1 MNFMNKKSKKENI
14 IYKAT
19 EYSNLRDILYNSVK
33 LYPNN
38 NAFVIKHTENQTVSY
53 SNITYKKFQEDI
65 NSLGTALIN
74 LGLKDKKIAIISKNR
89 YEWAVSYL
97 SIINGVGIAVP
108 LDKGL
113 PEQEIESS
121 LNRSSADAII
131 FDKSYSDIMKKFQNM
146 NLTTVKHF
154 ICMDNISIS
163 SFECFN
169 NLISK
174 GKELL
179 SNGDNDFLNAEI
191 DAEKMSILLFTSG
204 TTSLSKA
211 VMLSHKN
218 ICSNI
223 YAMQRFIKIYDTD
236 VNMAFLPFH
245 HTFGSTGLL
254 LFLANGVTNV
264 FCDGLRHIQ
273 KNLKEYKV
281 SIFVCV
287 PLLLEAMYK
296 QIQKEIDKTGK
307 REIVEKG
314 LKISNS
320 LLKVGIDI
328 RRKLFK
334 DIIANLGGNLR
345 FIVSGAASIDKKVAE
360 GFNAFGIT
368 TIQGYG
374 LTETSPVLIAENK
387 YCIRY
392 GSVGFPLF
400 NVEIKIDE
408 PNEMGI
414 GEIIAR
420 GPNVML
426 GYYNNEDA
434 TNEVLIDGWFHT
446 GDLGYIDKDGYIFIT
461 GRKKN
466 VIVLK
471 NGKNIYPEELEILIN
486 NLAYVSESMV
496 FGLPKDDDLLLSAKI
511 VYNKD
516 YINEIY
522 PDITEKELYDM
533 IWNDI
538 KKINS
543 GLTNFKHIKN
553 IIITDEPMI
562 KTSTAKIKRF
572 QEIEKIIE
580 EGK

>member
-1 MNFMNKKSKKENI
+1 MNIKSKKSNI
-14 IYKAT
+14 IYKAI
-19 EYSNLRDILYNSVK
+19 EYPNLRGILNNSVK

-38 NAFVIKHTENQTVSY
+38 NAFIIKHVENG
-53 SNITYKKFQEDI
+53 NITYKNITYKEFQEDI
-65 NSLGTALIN
+65 NYLGTALIN
-74 LGLKDKKIAIISKNR
+74 IGLKNKRIAIISKNR

-97 SIINGVGIAVP
+97 ATINGTGIAVP

-113 PEQEIESS
+113 PEQEIISS
-121 LNRSSADAII
+121 LDRSLADAVI
-131 FDKSYSDIMKKFQNM
+131 FDKDYADTMKKIQNM
-146 NLTTVKHF
+146 NSTTVKHF
-154 ICMDNISIS
+154 ICMDKISVP
-163 SFECFN
+163 SFDYLD

-179 SNGDNDFLNAEI
+179 DNGNIDFLNAEI
-191 DAEKMSILLFTSG
+191 DSEKMSILLFTSG
-204 TTSLSKA
+204 TTSLAKA

-223 YAMQRFIKIYDTD
+223 SAMQRFLKIYDTD

-245 HTFGSTGLL
+245 HTFGSTALL
-254 LFLANGVTNV
+254 LFLSYGVTNV

-296 QIQKEIDKTGK
+296 QIQKEIDKKGK
-307 REIVEKG
+307 RSTVEKG
-314 LKISNS
+314 IKISNA

-334 DIIANLGGNLR
+334 EIIDNLGGKLR
-345 FIVSGAASIDKKVAE
+345 FVVSGAAAIDKKVAE
-360 GFNAFGIT
+360 GFNNLGIT

-374 LTETSPVLIAENK
+374 LTETSPVLIAENE
-387 YCIRY
+387 YNIRY
-392 GSVGFPLF
+392 GSVGCPLS

-408 PNEMGI
+408 PNENGI

-426 GYYNNEDA
+426 GYYDNEQA
-434 TNEVLIDGWFHT
+434 TKDSLIDGWFHT
-446 GDLGYIDKDGYIFIT
+446 GDLGYMDEDGYIFIT

-471 NGKNIYPEELEILIN
+471 NGKNIYPEELETLIN
-486 NLAYVSESMV
+486 NLIYVSESMV

-516 YINEIY
+516 YINEAY
-522 PDITEKELYDM
+522 PNITEKELHDM
-533 IWNDI
+533 IWNDL

-562 KTSTAKIKRF
+562 KTTTAKIKRF
-572 QEIEKIIE
+572 QEIEKIINE
-580 EGK
+580 NK

>member
-1 MNFMNKKSKKENI
+1 MSKKLKKQNM
-14 IYKAT
+14 IYNAT
-19 EYSNLRDILYNSVK
+19 EYSNLREILNNSVK

-38 NAFVIKHTENQTVSY
+38 NAFIIKNTENNNVTYTNV
-53 SNITYKKFQEDI
+53 TYKQFQEDI
-65 NSLGTALIN
+65 NCLGTSLIN
-74 LGLKDKKIAIISKNR
+74 LGLKNKRIAIISKNR

-97 SIINGVGIAVP
+97 AILNGTGIAIP

-121 LNRSSADAII
+121 LNRSSADAVI
-131 FDKSYSDIMKKFQNM
+131 FDKAYADIMKKFQNM
-146 NLTTVKHF
+146 NSTNVKHF

-163 SFECFN
+163 SFNCLN

-179 SNGDNDFLNAEI
+179 NNDNTEFLNAEI
-191 DAEKMSILLFTSG
+191 DSENLSILLFTSG

-245 HTFGSTGLL
+245 HTFGSTALL
-254 LFLANGVTNV
+254 LFLASGVTNV
-264 FCDGLRHIQ
+264 FCDGLRYIK
-273 KNLKEYKV
+273 KNLNEYKV

-287 PLLLEAMYK
+287 PLLIESMYK
-296 QIQKEIDKTGK
+296 QIQKEIDKKGK
-307 REIVEKG
+307 RSTVENG
-314 LKISNS
+314 LKISKS

-334 DIIANLGGNLR
+334 EIIDNLGGKLR
-345 FIVSGAASIDKKVAE
+345 FIVSGAAAIDKKVAE
-360 GFNAFGIT
+360 GFNDMGIT

-392 GSVGFPLF
+392 GSVGFPLS

-408 PNEMGI
+408 PNEEGI

-426 GYYNNEDA
+426 GYYDNEEA
-434 TNEVLIDGWFHT
+434 TKEVLIDGWFHT
-446 GDLGYIDKDGYIFIT
+446 GDLGYIDNDGFIFIT

-471 NGKNIYPEELEILIN
+471 NGKNIYPEELEMLIN

-522 PDITEKELYDM
+522 PNISEKELYDM

-543 GLTNFKHIKN
+543 TLTNFKHIKN
-553 IIITDEPMI
+553 IIITDEEMI

-572 QEIEKIIE
+572 QEIEKIINE
-580 EGK
+580 SK